1 MPPIPLTPAAVV
13 SPCLGLATEVARGDV
28 GNVVQMPVVGRERRK
43 AECLALG
50 TNGLDVF
57 LLARYKVMIRHEVH
71 ELVEG
76 LVSPG
81 ACARHADE
89 QPSNFARGGLGRS
102 CGHIGLL
109 RTIVGLLLE

>member
-13 SPCLGLATEVARGDV
+13 SACLGLATEVTRGDI

-43 AECLALG
+43 AECMALG

-89 QPSNFARGGLGRS
+89 QPSNFARGLGR
-102 CGHIGLL
+102 
-109 RTIVGLLLE
+109 

>member
-13 SPCLGLATEVARGDV
+13 SARLGLATEVTRGDV

-76 LVSPG
+76 LVSP
-81 ACARHADE
+81 ALALDAMLMILREA
-89 QPSNFARGGLGRS
+89 SGGPG
-102 CGHIGLL
+102 GHIQCAHT
-109 RTIVGLLLE
+109 RVHAVC

>member
-13 SPCLGLATEVARGDV
+13 SACLGLATEVTRGDV

-43 AECLALG
+43 AECLG

-76 LVSPG
+76 LLSPG

-89 QPSNFARGGLGRS
+89 QPSNFARGLGR
-102 CGHIGLL
+102 
-109 RTIVGLLLE
+109 